1 MILRPEM
8 STKSAPPV
16 PRRAH
21 DPLGKFPDA
30 VRAAYTRYRENGDNE
45 AVDAVVLAVVRDYVP
60 KTIELPPENP
70 LPDSARL
77 IADLG
82 FDSLAISET
91 VFFLEDLF
99 KVRITNAEIMQVRTV
114 GELRAF
120 VRQKLSAASQPRT

>member
-1 MILRPEM
+1 M
-8 STKSAPPV
+8 STMSATPL
-16 PRRAH
+16 PRRAN

-30 VRAAYTRYRENGDNE
+30 VRSAYARYRENGDE
-45 AVDAVVLAVVRDYVP
+45 TAVDPVVVAVVRDFVP
-60 KTIELPPENP
+60 KTILLPEGNA
-70 LPDSARL
+70 LPDNARL

-99 KVRITNAEIMQVRTV
+99 EVRITNAEIMEVRTV

-120 VRQKLSAASQPRT
+120 VRRKLITTGAARA